1 MIAFRNVILIDM
13 TGEEPK
19 PNTTVVIVGERI
31 LKIGKNIKIPK
42 NAEVI
47 DASGKFLIPGLWDMH
62 VHIFNNVSNPGTNN
76 KDDYF
81 PLFIANGVTGVRD
94 MFTDPDDIKLL
105 HRWQSEID
113 AGKVTAPHIFAGS
126 GIGLF
131 YIKTPDISFET
142 EFDAGLGIRDTGYS
156 ENCFYIGI
164 NVPIKTS

>member
-1 MIAFRNVILIDM
+1 
-13 TGEEPK
+13 
-19 PNTTVVIVGERI
+19 
-31 LKIGKNIKIPK
+31 
-42 NAEVI
+42 
-47 DASGKFLIPGLWDMH
+47 
-62 VHIFNNVSNPGTNN
+62 TNN